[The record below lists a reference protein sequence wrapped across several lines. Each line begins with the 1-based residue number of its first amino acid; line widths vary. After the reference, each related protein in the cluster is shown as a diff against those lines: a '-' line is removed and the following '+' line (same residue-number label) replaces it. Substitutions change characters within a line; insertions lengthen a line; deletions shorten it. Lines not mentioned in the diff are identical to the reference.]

1 MWQLSWML
9 SFIPSGLWSILLW
22 GSLATF
28 AATYFLTFI
37 KPLAVYAHVIRPVAL
52 VIAFFSV
59 YWLGGSDV
67 EERWQAKVKEMEAKV
82 ALAEEQ
88 SKTANAK
95 IETKVVTK
103 TKIVKERGEAIVQ
116 YVDRV
121 VTQDKEVIK
130 FVEHCPI
137 PTSIVNTINSAAK
150 NQPIGEKK

>member
-67 EERWQAKVKEMEAKV
+67 EEKWQAKVKEMEAKV

-88 SKTANAK
+88 SKTTNAK

-103 TKIVKERGEAIVQ
+103 TKVVKERGEAIVQ

>member
-103 TKIVKERGEAIVQ
+103 TKVVKERGEAIVQ